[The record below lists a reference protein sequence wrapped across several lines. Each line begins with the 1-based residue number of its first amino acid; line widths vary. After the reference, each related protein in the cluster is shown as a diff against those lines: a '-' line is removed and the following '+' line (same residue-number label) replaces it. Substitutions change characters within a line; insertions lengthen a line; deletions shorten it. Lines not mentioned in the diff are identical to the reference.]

1 VAEARSIVAGH
12 LADHYAFYGEAAGV
26 RIARK
31 HLGWYAQQLAGG
43 EAFRREINAADAS
56 RAQLDAVRRLFDRLA
71 GAGERLDYLPRSA
84 EVVVVRAASGRTQDQ
99 ALRGGE
105 ALAA

>member
-1 VAEARSIVAGH
+1 
-12 LADHYAFYGEAAGV
+12 V

-31 HLGWYAQQLAGG
+31 HLGWYTQQLAGG
-43 EAFRREINAADAS
+43 EAFRREVNAADTA

-71 GAGERLDYLPRSA
+71 GESERLDYRPRVA
-84 EVVVVRAASGRTQDQ
+84 DVVDARAAFGRAETQ